1 MLNAAEQRYGVYI
14 EVQETDG
21 QVVVEDD
28 PYVDPQDA
36 CSPKQ
41 HSSTVSVRF
50 PVAILLMDTSL
61 LNRAQT
67 MQRKSMYEAEVSDD
81 QYCYEAILEQ
91 ARSLQ
96 RAEIKRYSQT
106 RYVCR

>member
-1 MLNAAEQRYGVYI
+1 MLDAAEQKYGVYVEI
-14 EVQETDG
+14 QETDG

-28 PYVDPQDA
+28 PYVEPQDA
-36 CSPKQ
+36 CSPNQ

-50 PVAILLMDTSL
+50 PVAILLNDTSL

-67 MQRKSMYEAEVSDD
+67 MQRKSMYDAEVSDD
-81 QYCYEAILEQ
+81 QYYYEAILEQ

-106 RYVCR
+106 RSVCR